1 MPEKRFVLK
10 NCGVIDPRRIDTYL
24 EQDGF
29 RALPKARQMTPE
41 AVIAEIK
48 ASGLRGRGGAGF
60 PCGLKWEL
68 ACKSPGDEKFVI
80 CNADEGEV
88 GTFKDRYILE
98 NDPFTLIEAI
108 AIAAHAVGART
119 AYIYLRAEYSY
130 LLDLL
135 LNAIYQAEKAG
146 FLGDLTIRVVP
157 GAGAYVC
164 GEESALMDSIEGKRG
179 EVRYRPPFPPTQG
192 LWHKPTIINN
202 VETLMNIPQIILNG
216 ASWFNQMGTERSK
229 GTKVFS
235 VSGDVAKPGVYELVL
250 GSPLRELV
258 EGLAQA
264 TRVKMMQI
272 GGATGRIVP
281 NTMIDTPLSYE
292 TILGAGAI
300 TIFDESRDVIDVVYR
315 TMQFLAEES
324 CGKCSPCREGTEA
337 LLALLERFHNGEGET
352 RDISVLEDLSNAMML
367 SALCGLGQAAPVPVM
382 DTLRY
387 FRSDYESRIKQKQGG
402 MVR

>member
-1 MPEKRFVLK
+1 
-10 NCGVIDPRRIDTYL
+10 
-24 EQDGF
+24 
-29 RALPKARQMTPE
+29 
-41 AVIAEIK
+41 
-48 ASGLRGRGGAGF
+48 
-60 PCGLKWEL
+60 
-68 ACKSPGDEKFVI
+68 
-80 CNADEGEV
+80 
-88 GTFKDRYILE
+88 
-98 NDPFTLIEAI
+98 
-108 AIAAHAVGART
+108 
-119 AYIYLRAEYSY
+119 
-130 LLDLL
+130 
-135 LNAIYQAEKAG
+135 
-146 FLGDLTIRVVP
+146 
-157 GAGAYVC
+157 
-164 GEESALMDSIEGKRG
+164 
-179 EVRYRPPFPPTQG
+179 
-192 LWHKPTIINN
+192 
-202 VETLMNIPQIILNG
+202 MNIPQIILNG